1 MKKLVP
7 TMVAFLALPS
17 FAIAQD
23 SSVKNVQI
31 SGWGFVRHES
41 KKDADYNND
50 AKDKTEF
57 TSTRLNVNL
66 KSDLSDNYGY
76 VFFSPQFSKISG
88 QDEFVPSGAAANTST
103 STSGGLSD
111 SRLDVHEAYFAV
123 KPTQD
128 DNLFVFLG
136 RQELAYGDHLIMG
149 SVPWHRIGRS
159 FDGAKVRYKLSD
171 SFTVDAFGAKL
182 QENTPTATT
191 INTAGQDTNLT
202 GAYVSGSFGDSV
214 KAADFYAL
222 YRDNK
227 SGTTGFRDTTA
238 YGVRFKSPIAN
249 TAIDYR
255 FEGTL
260 EHVRLAGNTG
270 SENGEYQIDAEV
282 GYTFD
287 YLTSR
292 FAFEYFDSTKNYDQ
306 LFPTA
311 HKFLGYADQ
320 FARRNIKGYVAHF
333 STKPYDKVSFLADYH
348 IFQRHSKKDAA
359 YNFAGSSLGTT
370 GNSND
375 IGNELDLTL
384 AYDFTKTLQVS
395 AGYAIV
401 NPGEYIED
409 QNANK
414 KDPTNWAYLQLLARF

>member
-7 TMVAFLALPS
+7 TMVALLALPS

-23 SSVKNVQI
+23 SAVKNVQI

-41 KKDADYNND
+41 KKDADYNNE

-66 KSDLSDNYGY
+66 KSDLADNYGY
-76 VFFSPQFSKISG
+76 VIFQPQFSKISG
-88 QDEFVPSGAAANTST
+88 QNEFVPSGTAANTST
-103 STSGGLSD
+103 ATSGGTSD
-111 SRLDVHEAYFAV
+111 SRLDVHEAYFAI

-128 DNLFVFLG
+128 ENLYVFVG

-149 SVPWHRIGRS
+149 SIPWQRVGRS

-171 SFTVDAFGAKL
+171 TFSIDAFGAKL
-182 QENTPTATT
+182 QENTPTSTSA
-191 INTAGQDTNLT
+191 NTVGQDTNLT
-202 GAYVSGSFGDSV
+202 GAYASGSFGESV
-214 KAADFYAL
+214 KAADFYFL
-222 YRDNK
+222 NRDNK
-227 SGTTGFRDTTA
+227 TGTSPFRDTTA
-238 YGVRFKSPIAN
+238 FGVRFKSPIAN

-282 GYTFD
+282 GYTLPF
-287 YLTSR
+287 LTSR
-292 FAFEYFDSTKNYDQ
+292 FSFEYFDSTKHFDQ

-333 STKPYDKVSFLADYH
+333 SIKPYDKVSFLADYH
-348 IFQRHSKKDAA
+348 IFQRHSKNDGA
-359 YNFAGSSLGTT
+359 YDFAGNSMGSA
-370 GNSND
+370 GNSTD
-375 IGNELDLTL
+375 IGNELDLTV
-384 AYDFTKTLQVS
+384 AYDFTQTLQVS

-401 NPGEYIED
+401 NPGDYLED
-409 QNANK
+409 QNASQ